1 MRSYEIPFAEEY
13 KNDLGNLEYSK
24 EEPVSPSEEPV
35 NDKASRRVSF
45 QLEDLPPSQHL
56 RKGRRFDQT
65 ARWLCLPMIPLS
77 AQLIIASLLTSG
89 FFTSSD
95 VTQPDVSS
103 IYHFCVLCVIRFV
116 LTAGTLYFIN
126 KMRLNCVRGILHVLA
141 WNVVMCCQSL
151 AHRNRWSIKKNWTQ
165 RKNHPPFIY
174 SSATKK
180 LLQMHVFI
188 IVKSCIYI
196 YIYNTSFMT
205 PRSMFY
211 NIYYTCVQR
220 AIVFI

>member
-1 MRSYEIPFAEEY
+1 MRSFEIWFAEEY

-89 FFTSSD
+89 FLTNSD
-95 VTQPDVSS
+95 VIQPDVSL
-103 IYHFCVLCVIRFV
+103 IYHFLCVLCVIQFV
-116 LTAGTLYFIN
+116 LTAGTLF
-126 KMRLNCVRGILHVLA
+126 VLYLQNETKLCA
-141 WNVVMCCQSL
+141 W
-151 AHRNRWSIKKNWTQ
+151 
-165 RKNHPPFIY
+165 
-174 SSATKK
+174 
-180 LLQMHVFI
+180 
-188 IVKSCIYI
+188 YI
-196 YIYNTSFMT
+196 ACFGMECRDVLSF
-205 PRSMFY
+205 
-211 NIYYTCVQR
+211 TCT
-220 AIVFI
+220 

>member
-1 MRSYEIPFAEEY
+1 MRSFEIWFAEEY

-89 FFTSSD
+89 FFTNSD
-95 VTQPDVSS
+95 VIQPDVSL
-103 IYHFCVLCVIRFV
+103 IYHFLCVLCVIFNLFWPRELCLF
-116 LTAGTLYFIN
+116 FIN

-141 WNVVMCCQSL
+141 WNVVMCCHSL
-151 AHRNRWSIKKNWTQ
+151 AHKNRWSIKTEHREKTI
-165 RKNHPPFIY
+165 RP
-174 SSATKK
+174 
-180 LLQMHVFI
+180 L
-188 IVKSCIYI
+188 YI
-196 YIYNTSFMT
+196 YIALQQRSCCKYMT
-205 PRSMFY
+205 LYLSLLKAAF
-211 NIYYTCVQR
+211 T
-220 AIVFI
+220 

>member
-1 MRSYEIPFAEEY
+1 MRSFEIWFAEEY

-89 FFTSSD
+89 FFYQQWRHTAWCFSY
-95 VTQPDVSS
+95 VSFFV
-103 IYHFCVLCVIRFV
+103 FCVSFNLFWPRELCLF
-116 LTAGTLYFIN
+116 FIN

-141 WNVVMCCQSL
+141 WNVVMCCHSL
-151 AHRNRWSIKKNWTQ
+151 AHKNRWSIKTEHREKTI
-165 RKNHPPFIY
+165 RR
-174 SSATKK
+174 
-180 LLQMHVFI
+180 L
-188 IVKSCIYI
+188 YI
-196 YIYNTSFMT
+196 YIALQQRSCCKYMT
-205 PRSMFY
+205 LYLSMLK
-211 NIYYTCVQR
+211 
-220 AIVFI
+220 AAFI

>member
-1 MRSYEIPFAEEY
+1 MRSFEIWFAEEY

-89 FFTSSD
+89 FFTNSD
-95 VTQPDVSS
+95 VIQPDVSL
-103 IYHFCVLCVIRFV
+103 IYHF
-116 LTAGTLYFIN
+116 
-126 KMRLNCVRGILHVLA
+126 
-141 WNVVMCCQSL
+141 
-151 AHRNRWSIKKNWTQ
+151 
-165 RKNHPPFIY
+165 
-174 SSATKK
+174 
-180 LLQMHVFI
+180 
-188 IVKSCIYI
+188 
-196 YIYNTSFMT
+196 
-205 PRSMFY
+205 
-211 NIYYTCVQR
+211 
-220 AIVFI
+220 